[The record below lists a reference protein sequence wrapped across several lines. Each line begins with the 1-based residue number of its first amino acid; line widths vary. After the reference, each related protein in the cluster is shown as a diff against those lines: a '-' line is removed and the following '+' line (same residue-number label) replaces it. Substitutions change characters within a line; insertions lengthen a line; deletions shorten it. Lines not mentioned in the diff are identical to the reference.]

1 MRHLS
6 WSRGPPLC
14 LQVISI
20 RAFGSSNQNCALP
33 LWAMFLL
40 YCSSNGLSGRSF
52 GYSSEC
58 ARGQILFFFFFTP
71 PRCIPTVLLP
81 IFPIFGFTLDL
92 FWHTISI
99 LTSPLFY
106 PSWLPRFSHC
116 QATLLAIRDVHKKLY
131 PGIRESQ
138 ARTMMA
144 SALGAAGLKDG
155 GCLTLFGG
163 A

>member
-1 MRHLS
+1 LRNLS
-6 WSRGPPLC
+6 WSPGPPLC
-14 LQVISI
+14 LWYPFERLVRQTKIAPSLSL
-20 RAFGSSNQNCALP
+20 FLP
-33 LWAMFLL
+33 
-40 YCSSNGLSGRSF
+40 YCCSNGLSGRSF
-52 GYSSEC
+52 AYSSEC

-71 PRCIPTVLLP
+71 PRCILTVLTPYLVSFLISFDIQIPFCQLP
-81 IFPIFGFTLDL
+81 CFIPRG
-92 FWHTISI
+92 S
-99 LTSPLFY
+99 
-106 PSWLPRFSHC
+106 PRFSHC

-144 SALGAAGLKDG
+144 LALGAAGLKDG